1 MLSKQCW
8 LLINVYYSSVG
19 SSIPNGEF
27 HIVRW
32 PARTTLIL
40 PGGSINGMKIGW
52 CGHLQ
57 QTRVHQVTAMATHRR
72 KGYSYLEAGGH
83 EHNRYW
89 TTNSVTHFDPPVHCE
104 DDDRCW
110 HWETNHG
117 MGGGHPILQGP
128 LQHGMELLRITLLWQ
143 TLVSSLTTG
152 GMEGLGHLAKKC
164 ISSFTEEKH
173 LENLMISLKAWPM
186 YMMRFQIRITLL
198 PTAPSMFQN
207 QKLQTDEEIR
217 QHLNFY
223 LKKRA

>member
-1 MLSKQCW
+1 MLTPDKC
-8 LLINVYYSSVG
+8 LLFISRELNTKWGISYCQVTSQNHPNTARGFNKWNEDRLVWPPAADQGAPGDSYGHPQKEGVLISVG
-19 SSIPNGEF
+19 
-27 HIVRW
+27 RW
-32 PARTTLIL
+32 TWAQQIMDNKFCHKFWLTCSLWRWWPMLALTDQSWR
-40 PGGSINGMKIGW
+40 GW
-52 CGHLQ
+52 RASH
-57 QTRVHQVTAMATHRR
+57 TPRPTAA
-72 KGYSYLEAGGH
+72 
-83 EHNRYW
+83 
-89 TTNSVTHFDPPVHCE
+89 
-104 DDDRCW
+104 W
-110 HWETNHG
+110 HGTFG
-117 MGGGHPILQGP
+117 
-128 LQHGMELLRITLLWQ
+128 ITLLWQ